1 MKRELTKEEIL
12 QLADAQGQKLGFL
25 LATCPLDEKTKKSI
39 LNIIEKSSLEQ
50 IDVITK
56 FFEEGYLMA
65 QNSDLNEWLKIKL
78 QEIKSEFD
86 VKQQELDDKTIK
98 EIDRIEE
105 YLEI

>member
-1 MKRELTKEEIL
+1 MKKELTKEEVIEL
-12 QLADAQGQKLGFL
+12 SDTKGQKLGFL

-50 IDVITK
+50 IDVILK
-56 FFEEGYLMA
+56 FFEDGYLMA

-86 VKQQELDDKTIK
+86 IKQQELDDNTIK
-98 EIDRIEE
+98 EIDKIEE
-105 YLEI
+105 YLKI